1 MSQDKQ
7 EVVKEPEV
15 QKEMRE
21 SKSNFN
27 TDKCNHKFDH
37 HSCKLCM
44 KKTRNLNTKPKIVI
58 DITDRH
64 TLEENDVKRANAG
77 EEPA

>member
-1 MSQDKQ
+1 
-7 EVVKEPEV
+7 
-15 QKEMRE
+15 
-21 SKSNFN
+21 
-27 TDKCNHKFDH
+27 
-37 HSCKLCM
+37 M